1 MSGSTEGVA
10 TGPAPTGPGPCVA
23 PAVADALLPT
33 RSFDVACRR
42 VLEYL
47 QQTVPLGGWAVTRV
61 VDDRQVLLAFEGG
74 GYDLPPGTSVPFSQS
89 MCHTMVAG
97 TTPRIAPDV
106 DEVPQYAAM
115 AATAPVDIRAY
126 VGTPIVSADGRLFG
140 TVCGYDPS
148 PQPATLRE
156 QLPLLDLLSGLLSAV
171 LDADLSAT
179 AASRDLERA
188 RREAETD
195 ALTGLLN
202 RRGWDRFVEQEED
215 RFRRF
220 GDTASVVVLD
230 LDNLKAVNDLQGHD
244 AGDEYIRRA
253 GAALAA
259 TVRRDDVL
267 ARLGGGEFGIIAV
280 GATPEE
286 ATELVGRAEQALA
299 GAAVSGSFGHA
310 PYSVVTGFPGAWKA
324 ADDAMYEQKR
334 RRRAGL
340 SRTPS

>member
-1 MSGSTEGVA
+1 MSGSTEAAA
-10 TGPAPTGPGPCVA
+10 TGAALTAPGPRVA

-47 QQTVPLGGWAVTRV
+47 RRAVPLGAWAVTRV
-61 VDDRQVLLAFEGG
+61 VDDHQLLLRVEGDA
-74 GYDLPPGTSVPFSQS
+74 YDLPAGVSMPFTRS
-89 MCHTMVAG
+89 MCHTMIEG

-106 DEVPQYAAM
+106 REVPQYAAM
-115 AATAPVDIRAY
+115 AAAAPVEVNAY
-126 VGTPIVSADGRLFG
+126 VGTPIVSGDGRLFG

-148 PQPATLRE
+148 PQPDALRD

-179 AASRDLERA
+179 AASRELERA

-202 RRGWDRFVEQEED
+202 RRGWDRVVAQEEE

-220 GDTASVVVLD
+220 GDVASVVVLD
-230 LDNLKAVNDLQGHD
+230 LDDLKTVNDVQGHD
-244 AGDEYIRRA
+244 AGDAYLRRA
-253 GAALAA
+253 AAVLAA
-259 TVRRDDVL
+259 VVRRDDVL
-267 ARLGGGEFGIIAV
+267 ARLGGDEFGIIAV
-280 GATPEE
+280 GASAE
-286 ATELVGRAEQALA
+286 AAAELVARAEKALA
-299 GAAVSGSFGHA
+299 DAGVSGSFGHA
-310 PYSVVTGFPGAWKA
+310 PYTIVAGFPGALKA
-324 ADDAMYEQKR
+324 ADEAMYEQKR
-334 RRRAGL
+334 GRRAGL

>member
-1 MSGSTEGVA
+1 MSGSTEGAAA
-10 TGPAPTGPGPCVA
+10 TAPTVPGPRVA

-42 VLEYL
+42 VIEYL
-47 QQTVPLGGWAVTRV
+47 QRAVPLGGWAVTRV
-61 VDDRQVLLAFEGG
+61 VDDRQVLLTSDGDA
-74 GYDLPPGTSVPFSQS
+74 YDLPPGTSLPFDES
-89 MCHTMVAG
+89 MCHTMVEG

-106 DEVPQYAAM
+106 SEVPPYAEM
-115 AATAPVDIRAY
+115 AAAAPIEVNAY
-126 VGTPIVSADGRLFG
+126 VGTPIVSGDGRLFG

-148 PQPATLRE
+148 PQPDALRD

-179 AASRDLERA
+179 AASRELERA

-202 RRGWDRFVEQEED
+202 RRGWDRFVEQEEE

-220 GDTASVVVLD
+220 GDVASVVVID
-230 LDNLKAVNDLQGHD
+230 LDNLKAVNDVQGHD
-244 AGDEYIRRA
+244 AGDEYIRCA
-253 GAALAA
+253 AAALAA

-267 ARLGGGEFGIIAV
+267 ARLGGDEFGIIAV
-280 GATPEE
+280 GASPAE
-286 ATELVGRAEQALA
+286 AAELVGRAEKALA
-299 GAAVSGSFGHA
+299 EAGVSGSVGHA
-310 PYSVVTGFPGAWKA
+310 PYTIVAGFPGAWKA

-340 SRTPS
+340 SRTAS

>member
-1 MSGSTEGVA
+1 MSAPPEGAVRGTA
-10 TGPAPTGPGPCVA
+10 FTVPGPRVA
-23 PAVADALLPT
+23 SAVADALLPT
-33 RSFDVACRR
+33 RSFDVACHR

-61 VDDRQVLLAFEGG
+61 VGDRQVLLTAEGD
-74 GYDLPPGTSVPFSQS
+74 GYDLPPGTSLPFSES
-89 MCHTMVAG
+89 MCHTMVEG

-106 DEVPQYAAM
+106 REVPQYAEM
-115 AATAPVDIRAY
+115 AAAAPIDISAY
-126 VGTPIVSADGRLFG
+126 VGTPIVSGDGRLFG

-148 PQPATLRE
+148 PQPAALRD

-179 AASRDLERA
+179 AAARELERA

-230 LDNLKAVNDLQGHD
+230 LDNLKTVNDVHGHD

-253 GAALAA
+253 ATALAA
-259 TVRRDDVL
+259 TVRRGDVL
-267 ARLGGGEFGIIAV
+267 ARLGGDEFGIIAA
-280 GATPEE
+280 GAVPDE
-286 ATELVGRAEQALA
+286 AAELVGRAEKALA
-299 GAAVSGSFGHA
+299 GAGVSGSFGHA
-310 PYSVVTGFPGAWKA
+310 PYRIVTGFPGAWKA